1 MDNLSTALSWEVIN
15 IEREV
20 VSVEKG
26 KYEIE
31 NEINILGTHY
41 FMAFDKKAALP
52 FLVGN
57 KRHNNF
63 LIEYDDLTITDS
75 YVDALQEWN
84 DRINEGIAKIKQEQL
99 KFGELSIL
107 SKEDVEMIKAD
118 TSIKGKLVVIRADY
132 FIHES
137 QFAQKQLYL
146 VDGGCGADGIS
157 RGSSVFCSSVYDE
170 SRVRFDRKDVL
181 GVLRA
186 DRVPAWA
193 KEKVNEIQ
201 KSLPNPV
208 TAPAVNKI
216 SIRK

>member
-1 MDNLSTALSWEVIN
+1 MSTALSWEVIN

-31 NEINILGTHY
+31 NEINILGTYY

-57 KRHNNF
+57 KKHNNF
-63 LIEYDDLTITDS
+63 LIEYDDLMITDS

-84 DRINEGIAKIKQEQL
+84 DRINEGIEKIKQEQS
-99 KFGELSIL
+99 KFGDLSIL
-107 SKEDVEMIKAD
+107 
-118 TSIKGKLVVIRADY
+118 Y

-201 KSLPNPV
+201 KALPNPV
-208 TAPAVNKI
+208 TAPAANKI